1 MTSDNTTPSHPER
14 DPGTPIYDELAG
26 THSTEE
32 DTAPPAAAADETAVP
47 VPEPRPAGDLVP
59 PVTVLDLFG
68 RMKDLEEGDGSWN
81 GGDVVEALCEWFAEF
96 GIDVDADEVAA
107 AASLRLPAWL
117 ARTLTAPPPAESGL
131 VIHVRTDRDRPLD
144 ATRAYLAALVW
155 GLGEDTSAS
164 VFDLAGDQ
172 IAHIVH
178 PAAEH

>member
-1 MTSDNTTPSHPER
+1 MTSDNTTPTRPER

-26 THSTEE
+26 TYST
-32 DTAPPAAAADETAVP
+32 AADAEPPAVP

-68 RMKDLEEGDGSWN
+68 RMKDLEDGDGGWN
-81 GGDVVEALCEWFAEF
+81 GGDVVQELCAWFAEF

-107 AASLRLPAWL
+107 AAALRLPAWL
-117 ARTLTAPPPAESGL
+117 ARMLTAPEPDESGL
-131 VIHVRTDRDRPLD
+131 VIHVRTDHDRPLEP
-144 ATRAYLAALVW
+144 TRAYLAALVW